1 MDNYYDSSR
10 TEMMQLIDRDYKKI
24 LEIGCGKGNF
34 RSNFP
39 KDIEYW
45 GVEPCV
51 DAGSSAKEKLDRVL
65 IGTYDEFIED
75 IPENYFDLIVC
86 NDVIEH
92 MIDHDSFFNSIKTK
106 MTRNGALVASI
117 PNVRYVTNLYKLL
130 IDKDWQYTDHGI
142 LDRTHLRWF
151 TKKSLSRTVIKHD
164 FNIKKIKGI
173 NGAIF
178 YKKSLIHRVIQNI
191 TIFILG
197 KDTEFLNYIIH
208 LEKVNNK

>member
-1 MDNYYDSSR
+1 MNNYYDSSR
-10 TEMMQLIDRDYKKI
+10 PEMMQLIDRDYNKI
-24 LEIGCGKGNF
+24 LEIGCGNGNF

-51 DAGSSAKEKLDRVL
+51 AAGSNAKEKIDRVL
-65 IGTYDEFIED
+65 IGTYDEVIED

-92 MIDHDSFFNSIKTK
+92 MVDHDLFFNSIKTK
-106 MTRNGALVASI
+106 MTKNGALIASI

-151 TKKSLSRTVIKHD
+151 TKKSLIRTANKHD

-173 NGAIF
+173 NPAIF
-178 YKKSLIHRVIQNI
+178 YKKSLIHRVIQEI

-197 KDTEFLNYIIH
+197 KDTRYLNYILH
-208 LEKVNNK
+208 LEKINNK